1 MINKPPW
8 PRWKHLGGGIYRR
21 RGVLDMVSDFFVSCG
36 IVVTVLAFFALVIFG
51 VLLIIYG
58 VRS

>member
-1 MINKPPW
+1 
-8 PRWKHLGGGIYRR
+8 
-21 RGVLDMVSDFFVSCG
+21 MVSDFFVSCG